1 MKKKGLGSMILLQ
14 KRETSLLVG
23 YLYLSFCT
31 QIVWERRVSLLLG
44 LYLHSEVVAEMPH
57 VTVHNLIYQSK
68 VWTIVYLHK
77 IMLTGSYVDKYE
89 MVRLLP
95 GHSGL

>member
-1 MKKKGLGSMILLQ
+1 MKKKRLGSMILLQ
-14 KRETSLLVG
+14 KRKTSLIVG

-57 VTVHNLIYQSK
+57 VTVHNLISVK
-68 VWTIVYLHK
+68 SVDKCYLHK
-77 IMLTGSYVDKYE
+77 IMLTDSYFNKHE

-95 GHSGL
+95 RPGGL